1 MFQDVIELSDFYG
14 SPLGKITARLI
25 RRQIRSLWP
34 SVKGMDLMGL
44 GYAPPFIETFREEA
58 NHTVA
63 IMPTLQ
69 GVVRWPRY
77 KDHDRNQYGRYHGNL
92 TALARETDLPIPD
105 ASMDRIILVHCLE
118 HTDHSKEMLR
128 EVWRTLSPGGRVII
142 IVPSRLGPW
151 CRSESNPFGHGKPFS
166 TSQVKQ
172 LLSKNMLSP
181 TRWTSALFLPPF
193 KSRTMLTA
201 LSNLESTGERW
212 WSQFAGALI
221 IEAEKQIYAANPK
234 SKKRKLVTNPVIV
247 GSQMTGSKHSSITR
261 DDVKPLRT

>member
-1 MFQDVIELSDFYG
+1 MFQDVIELSSFYG

-34 SVKGMDLMGL
+34 SVKGMDIMGL
-44 GYAPPFIETFREEA
+44 GFAPPFLETLREEA

-69 GVVRWPRY
+69 GVIRWPRY
-77 KDHDRNQYGRYHGNL
+77 KDHDKNQYGRYKGNL
-92 TALARETDLPIPD
+92 TALARETDLPIRD

-128 EVWRTLSPGGRVII
+128 EVWRALSPGGRVLI
-142 IVPSRLGPW
+142 IVPSRMGPW

-172 LLSKNMLSP
+172 LLAKNMLSP

-201 LSNLESTGERW
+201 LTNLETTGQRW
-212 WSQFAGALI
+212 WSQFAGVQI

-234 SKKRKLVTNPVIV
+234 NGKRNLVTKPVIV
-247 GSQMTGSKHSSITR
+247 GSQMTSSERQSITS
-261 DDVKPLRT
+261 DDV